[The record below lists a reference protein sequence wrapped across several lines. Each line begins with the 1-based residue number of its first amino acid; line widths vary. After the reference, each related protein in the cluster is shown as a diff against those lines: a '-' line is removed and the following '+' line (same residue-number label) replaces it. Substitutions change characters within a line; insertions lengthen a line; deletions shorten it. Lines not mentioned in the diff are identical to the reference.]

1 MHRRILADL
10 ANAHRLNGDMA
21 AALSTVEQAIKGS
34 GRTTCA
40 GFRSF
45 GSRIWERW
53 SRTLHGLC
61 YSSDVITN
69 PKIVPLLYELCTC

>member
-10 ANAHRLNGDMA
+10 ANTHRLNGDIA

-45 GSRIWERW
+45 GSRIWER
-53 SRTLHGLC
+53 
-61 YSSDVITN
+61 
-69 PKIVPLLYELCTC
+69 